1 MTDLKI
7 MPVEMCRAVGSGCKS
22 NPADYASYL
31 QSHISSRVPAATRV
45 AEYALQQLATA
56 RQKDEETHAKN
67 APALLNNKELVQAV
81 MAFMDNIGMP
91 KSYSERDLK
100 SRSRY
105 PKTITMKAGYLS
117 DIQRHIIT
125 SDNFDMATRTYQ
137 ELLERYTQFQKA
149 AIEKAEREQ
158 RERER
163 AAEVERQARLANVE
177 LAEIILRYG
186 MDREFDWRDVLDA
199 LCDQHQRADLA
210 VAMMRVR
217 HDWSDGPEAVS
228 NAIDRFKIETD
239 EDKEIANSVLR
250 HLGDGWDG
258 DGRCFRD
265 CSWNY
270 DRLIA
275 SLPEQLGKD
284 INTAWTRAAVDE

>member
-1 MTDLKI
+1 MTELKI
-7 MPVEMCRAVGSGCKS
+7 MPVEQCGAVGKCQSSPSGYTSYLK
-22 NPADYASYL
+22 ASYRY
-31 QSHISSRVPAATRV
+31 SEPSEVRV
-45 AEYALQQLATA
+45 AEYALQQLADA
-56 RQKDEETHAKN
+56 RQKDEEAHARN
-67 APALLNNKELVQAV
+67 LPAIENNKAV
-81 MAFMDNIGMP
+81 AAAIEALMNGIGMP
-91 KSYSERDLK
+91 RSYSERDLK

-105 PKTITMKAGYLS
+105 PKTITMKAGYLG
-117 DIQRHIIT
+117 DIQRHVMVTDHFEI
-125 SDNFDMATRTYQ
+125 ATRTYQ
-137 ELLERYTQFQKA
+137 ELLKRYTEFQKLA
-149 AIEKAEREQ
+149 TEKAERAQ
-158 RERER
+158 RERDQ
-163 AAEVERQARLANVE
+163 AAERERQARLANVE

-217 HDWSDGPEAVS
+217 HDWSDGPDAVS

-250 HLGDGWDG
+250 NLGEGWDG

-275 SLPEQLGKD
+275 SLPEQLGAD
-284 INTAWTRAAVDE
+284 INIAWRRSQRDE